1 MKKQHRMILTALL
14 SGSLLIAACSPSSK
28 TATPDANLV
37 ITQAAMTVAAQFN
50 SIRGAHAQAD
60 QPTFSQPIRLPHQL
74 QPPPPRQ
81 SPKQLLPPRPR
92 IPPHRMPHPPANDA
106 ASFVADVSIPDGTVI
121 APGGSFVKTWRIK
134 NNGVTTWNT
143 SYSILFIDGEK
154 MGSPDSVAMPKEV
167 KPGETVDI
175 SVKLTAPAKTGS
187 YQAFY
192 RLRNAGGQFFHLDQS
207 GDLWLKITV
216 GTPSDAATATPSST
230 ETAGPKWA
238 TATAAPTSAD

>member
-37 ITQAAMTVAAQFN
+37 ITQAAMTVAAQLTQSAALTPKPTN
-50 SIRGAHAQAD
+50 PPLPTDTSAAPAATPTTPPIPQATAAPAATNTTAPD
-60 QPTFSQPIRLPHQL
+60 APSA
-74 QPPPPRQ
+74 
-81 SPKQLLPPRPR
+81 
-92 IPPHRMPHPPANDA
+92 ANDA
-106 ASFVADVSIPDGTVI
+106 ASFVTDVSIPDGTVI

-230 ETAGPKWA
+230 ETAGPESA